1 MTESKFEK
9 FSEFICEGL
18 LYPLVAAF
26 IATLIPLGGFLIFE
40 AEWMWSVW
48 LAFILYAILGVW
60 LVLLIIC
67 VIINKVID
75 YREDKAYEAQQAR
88 CKTCDCYRNEDFAD
102 DCYDCENGSKY
113 KHILIEKDE
122 SEE

>member
-1 MTESKFEK
+1 MTKFEK

-26 IATLIPLGGFLIFE
+26 IATLIPLGALLIFDT
-40 AEWMWSVW
+40 EWMWSVW

-60 LVLLIIC
+60 LVLLVIC
-67 VIINKVID
+67 VIVNKVID
-75 YREDKAYEAQQAR
+75 YREDKAYEEQEAR
-88 CKTCDCYRNEDFAD
+88 CVTCDRYNSDEFEP

-113 KHILIEKDE
+113 QHILIEKDE

>member
-26 IATLIPLGGFLIFE
+26 IATLIPLGALLIFE

-60 LVLLIIC
+60 LGLLIIC
-67 VIINKVID
+67 VIVNKVID
-75 YREDKAYEAQQAR
+75 YREDRAYEAQRAR
-88 CKTCDCYRNEDFAD
+88 CKTCDCYRNEDLAD

-113 KHILIEKDE
+113 KHILIEKEE